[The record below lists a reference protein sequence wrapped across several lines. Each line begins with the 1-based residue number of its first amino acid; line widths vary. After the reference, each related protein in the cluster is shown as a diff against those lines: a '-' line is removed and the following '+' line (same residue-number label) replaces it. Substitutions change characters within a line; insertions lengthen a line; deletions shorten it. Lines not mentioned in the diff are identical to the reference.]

1 MSTKGLKMITVI
13 GTAHI
18 SQESINEVREK
29 ILELKPDLVAVE
41 LCESRYKGLLEQ
53 KDVPIFELIKSKNS
67 FVLIASIMLS
77 FLQRRLGEEV
87 GVKPGKEM
95 LIAIDTAKE
104 LNAKVA
110 LIDRDIRVT
119 LNRALGKMGFFEKL
133 RVVKEMLT
141 TFALSK
147 EELEKEMQEMKK
159 EGQISSILEN
169 FKSIS
174 PNIFEV
180 LVKERDAFMA
190 HTLLKLQENF
200 KNIVA
205 VVGAGH
211 KNGIEEYLSDP
222 EKIQEVD
229 TLLEVPEKR
238 FGIAKLLKFGVPAL
252 VVAMFV
258 LAFYKGISLRNPVGL
273 WVLNHAVPTFIAVML
288 AGGSILS
295 AAVGMAASPLTSLN
309 PMLAAG
315 WFAGLA
321 EMKVR
326 KITVEDVSE
335 MFKITGCME
344 LYRNKAFKV
353 LLVTALAN
361 LGSMLGTFISFPTII
376 FPLIKSIL
384 G

>member
-1 MSTKGLKMITVI
+1 MITVI

-29 ILELKPDLVAVE
+29 ILELKPDVVAVE
-41 LCESRYKGLLEQ
+41 LCESRYRATLEQ
-53 KDVPIFELIKSKNS
+53 KNVPIFELIKNKNS
-67 FVLIASIMLS
+67 FVLIANILLS
-77 FLQRRLGEEV
+77 FLQRKLGEEV

-95 LIAIDTAKE
+95 LTAIDTAKE
-104 LNAKVA
+104 MNARVA
-110 LIDRDIRVT
+110 LIDRDVRIT
-119 LNRALGKMGFFEKL
+119 LDRALAKMGFFEKL
-133 RVVKEMLT
+133 RVLKEMLAA
-141 TFALSK
+141 FALSK
-147 EELEKEMQEMKK
+147 EEVEKEMQEMKK
-159 EGQISSILEN
+159 EGQISSILED

-174 PNIFEV
+174 PSMFEV

-190 HTLLKLQENF
+190 HALLKLQKDF

-211 KNGIEEYLSDP
+211 KKGIEEYLSDP
-222 EKIQEVD
+222 WKIPEVN
-229 TLLEVPEKR
+229 TLLEVPGKK
-238 FGIAKLLKFGVPAL
+238 FSSAKFLKFGVPAL

-258 LAFYKGISLRNPVGL
+258 LAFYKGISLRSPIGL

-295 AAVGMAASPLTSLN
+295 AVVGMAASPLTSLN

-315 WFAGLA
+315 WFAGLT

-326 KITVEDVSE
+326 NVTVEDVSE
-335 MFKITGCME
+335 MFKTTGYKE

-353 LLVTALAN
+353 MLVTALAN

-376 FPLIKSIL
+376 FPLIKNIF

>member
-18 SQESINEVREK
+18 SQESVNEVREK

-67 FVLIASIMLS
+67 FVLIAGIMLS

-104 LNAKVA
+104 LNAQVA
-110 LIDRDIRVT
+110 LIDRDIRIT

-133 RVVKEMLT
+133 KVVKEMLT

-159 EGQISSILEN
+159 EGQISGILEN
-169 FKSIS
+169 FKGIS

-190 HTLLKLQENF
+190 HTLLKLQKNF

-211 KNGIEEYLSDP
+211 KNGIEKYLSDP
-222 EKIQEVD
+222 EKIPDVNAM
-229 TLLEVPEKR
+229 LEVPEKR
-238 FGIAKLLKFGVPAL
+238 FSIAKLLKFGVPAL

-258 LAFYKGISLRNPVGL
+258 LAFYKGISLRNPAGL

>member
-1 MSTKGLKMITVI
+1 
-13 GTAHI
+13 
-18 SQESINEVREK
+18 
-29 ILELKPDLVAVE
+29 
-41 LCESRYKGLLEQ
+41 
-53 KDVPIFELIKSKNS
+53 
-67 FVLIASIMLS
+67 
-77 FLQRRLGEEV
+77 
-87 GVKPGKEM
+87 
-95 LIAIDTAKE
+95 
-104 LNAKVA
+104 
-110 LIDRDIRVT
+110 
-119 LNRALGKMGFFEKL
+119 
-133 RVVKEMLT
+133 
-141 TFALSK
+141 
-147 EELEKEMQEMKK
+147 
-159 EGQISSILEN
+159 
-169 FKSIS
+169 
-174 PNIFEV
+174 
-180 LVKERDAFMA
+180 VKERDAFMA

-238 FGIAKLLKFGVPAL
+238 FSIAKLLKFGVPAL
-252 VVAMFV
+252 IVAMFV

>member
-1 MSTKGLKMITVI
+1 MITII

-18 SQESINEVREK
+18 STESINEVKEK
-29 ILELKPDLVAVE
+29 ILELKPDVVAVE

-53 KDVPIFELIKSKNS
+53 KNVPIFELIKNKNS
-67 FVLIASIMLS
+67 FVLIANIMLS

-95 LIAIDTAKE
+95 LIAIDAAKE
-104 LNAKVA
+104 INAEVA
-110 LIDRDIRVT
+110 LIDRDIRIT
-119 LNRALGKMGFFEKL
+119 LNRALVKMRFFEKL
-133 RVVKEMLT
+133 RVVKEMLA
-141 TFALSK
+141 TFTLSK

-190 HTLLKLQENF
+190 HALLKLQDNF
-200 KNIVA
+200 KNVVA

-211 KNGIEEYLSDP
+211 KKGIEEYLSSP
-222 EKIQEVD
+222 EKIPEVN
-229 TLLEVPEKR
+229 TLLEVPKKR
-238 FGIAKLLKFGVPAL
+238 FSIAKLLKYGVPAL

-258 LAFYKGISLRNPVGL
+258 LAFYKGISLRNPAGL
-273 WVLNHAVPTFIAVML
+273 WALNHAVPTFIAVML

-295 AAVGMAASPLTSLN
+295 AVVGMAASPLTSLN

-315 WFAGLA
+315 WFAGLT

-326 KITVEDVSE
+326 KVTVEDVSE
-335 MFKITGCME
+335 MFKTTGYIE

-353 LLVTALAN
+353 PLVTALAN
-361 LGSMLGTFISFPTII
+361 LGSMLGTFVSFPTII
-376 FPLIKSIL
+376 FPLIKTIL

>member
-1 MSTKGLKMITVI
+1 MITVV

-18 SQESINEVREK
+18 SQESINEVRKK

-53 KDVPIFELIKSKNS
+53 KDVPIFELIKNKNS
-67 FVLIASIMLS
+67 FVLIANILLS
-77 FLQRRLGEEV
+77 FLQRRLGEKV

-95 LIAIDTAKE
+95 LTAIDTAKE
-104 LNAKVA
+104 TNAKVA
-110 LIDRDIRVT
+110 LIDRDVRIT
-119 LNRALGKMGFFEKL
+119 LDRALVKMGFFEKL
-133 RVVKEMLT
+133 RVLKEMLT

-147 EELEKEMQEMKK
+147 EELEKEMQGMKK
-159 EGQISSILEN
+159 EGQISSILED

-190 HTLLKLQENF
+190 YTLLKLQENF

-205 VVGAGH
+205 IVGAGH
-211 KNGIEEYLSDP
+211 KKGIEEYLSNP
-222 EKIQEVD
+222 EKIPEVN
-229 TLLEVPEKR
+229 TLLEVPKKK
-238 FGIAKLLKFGVPAL
+238 FSIAKLLKFGVPAL
-252 VVAMFV
+252 VVAMFA
-258 LAFYKGISLRNPVGL
+258 LAFYKGISLRSPVGL

-295 AAVGMAASPLTSLN
+295 AVVGMIASPLTSLN

-315 WFAGLA
+315 WFAGLT

-326 KITVEDVSE
+326 KVTVEDVSE
-335 MFKITGCME
+335 MFKTSNYTE
-344 LYRNKAFKV
+344 LYRNTAFKV

-361 LGSMLGTFISFPTII
+361 LGSLLGTFVSFPTII
-376 FPLIKSIL
+376 FPLIESIL
-384 G
+384 R